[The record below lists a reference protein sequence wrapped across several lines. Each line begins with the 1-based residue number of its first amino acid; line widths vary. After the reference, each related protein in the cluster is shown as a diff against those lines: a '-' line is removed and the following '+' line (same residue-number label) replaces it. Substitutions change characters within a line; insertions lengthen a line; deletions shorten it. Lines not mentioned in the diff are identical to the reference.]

1 MTDAQQ
7 EPGRKPADRTGFE
20 ERLPRMGGMTLRV
33 YTVDADGSREEHPD
47 PVPDDWKLPA
57 HYSSTTWPACRCP
70 AHGAAT

>member
-1 MTDAQQ
+1 
-7 EPGRKPADRTGFE
+7 
-20 ERLPRMGGMTLRV
+20 MGGMTLRV